1 MNNPLQRIPQKF
13 WAFSALLV
21 WVALCYL
28 LLNKSPY
35 GIDEGAARALLLV
48 WSVSDDVVSPVV
60 TLGFP
65 DFRALFFAPVGYLWV
80 GNIVAAK
87 VFTLLVMSGAV
98 WALYR
103 WRQHSGQSESAL
115 LASGLLLL
123 SPLLVRQIDTISV
136 APYLLFIF
144 ALGAWA
150 DQMYRDSPQA
160 FGGMYFLQILLCLM
174 SVTLH
179 PIGMAYPLALL
190 WGWYM
195 TPPDTKHRKHFLVGI
210 VFVVLFGLLLTLG
223 WHNTEWFANP
233 IRSMSSLLLGPSED
247 RGIGISGW
255 MAGLS
260 VLLIALWVIWKQAGV
275 LWADML
281 GRTLMI
287 GLVIGLVTGD
297 EIWGVAVLATCLYW
311 GLPLVLPTSTDTS
324 GGFWAQRGIAM
335 TLFFVLSTASM
346 LADKAY
352 YQAGLDGYI
361 SSRDSLIKTLAED
374 RDNFSNGGTAGQSL
388 PDRHPVRVAS
398 QWPGLTMLA
407 CRCDALPLPPPGKDS
422 GSLLAMLKGID
433 YLIFD
438 PRDPNNKLLARNLA
452 TMDAGNVETVA
463 LQQGGVIVAIKSP
476 HTGKS
481 Q

>member
-1 MNNPLQRIPQKF
+1 MNNPMQRIPQKF
-13 WAFSALLV
+13 WAFTALLA
-21 WVALCYL
+21 WGALCYL

-48 WSVSDDVVSPVV
+48 WSVTDDVVSPVV

-98 WALYR
+98 WSLYR
-103 WRQHSGQSESAL
+103 WRQHSGHSESAL

-150 DQMYRDSPQA
+150 DRMYHDSPQA

-190 WGWYM
+190 WGWYK

-210 VFVVLFGLLLTLG
+210 VFVVIFALLLTLG

-233 IRSMSSLLLGPSED
+233 IRSLSGLLLGTSAD
-247 RGIGISGW
+247 KDIGIFRW
-255 MAGLS
+255 MAGLA
-260 VLLIALWVIWKQAGV
+260 VLGIAFWVVWKQAGI

-297 EIWGVAVLATCLYW
+297 EIWGIVVLATSLYW
-311 GLPLVLPTSTDTS
+311 GLPLLIPTSAGTS

-335 TLFFVLSTASM
+335 TLFFVLSTTFM
-346 LADKAY
+346 LTDKAY

-361 SSRDSLIKTLAED
+361 SPRDSLIKTLAED
-374 RDNFSNGGTAGQSL
+374 RGDFSGEGTAGQGL
-388 PDRHPVRVAS
+388 PDKRPVRVAS

-422 GSLLAMLKGID
+422 GSLFAMLKGID

-438 PRDPNNKLLARNLA
+438 PRDPRNKLLARNLA
-452 TMDAGNVETVA
+452 TMDAGKVETVA
-463 LQQGGVIVAIKSP
+463 LQRGGVIVATRVP
-476 HTGKS
+476 QTGKS